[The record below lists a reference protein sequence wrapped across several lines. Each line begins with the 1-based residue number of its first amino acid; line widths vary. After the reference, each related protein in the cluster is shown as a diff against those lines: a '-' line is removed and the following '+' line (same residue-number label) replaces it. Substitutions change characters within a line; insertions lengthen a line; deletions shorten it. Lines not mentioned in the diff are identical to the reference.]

1 MPKRCP
7 LLIAV
12 TVLLLSGGEPIAGQA
27 PGDGDGAAAM
37 GVALRRLGTTK
48 RALMIAAHPDDE
60 NTAVIAELAL
70 GGGADV
76 AYLSLTR
83 GEGGQNL
90 IGPELQEG
98 LGLIRSEEL
107 LAARRLD
114 GARQFFTRAYDYGF
128 SKSAAEAFRQWPM
141 DTLLADV
148 VEVVR
153 RYRPDI
159 IIAIFSGTPA
169 DGHGQ
174 HQASGILARAAFAAA
189 ADSTRFPTQLAR
201 GLRPHRAHY
210 LFHASYRPSPD
221 APLRLSTGDLDPLFG
236 RSRYQIAMQSRS
248 RHRSQD
254 MGRAEPIGPQA
265 TSLAV
270 VAGAYPAGA
279 QSLFASL
286 DTTLAQRAHT
296 AGADPAVVRTLAEYE
311 RDVLGVRDSYNPLR
325 MDELVAPLTA
335 ALARLQSIRL
345 PTAAA
350 LDELRF
356 ALRAE
361 IAQLEDAVRHA
372 AGVVVDVVADTPHPV
387 PGESFGITV
396 TVS

>member
-1 MPKRCP
+1 MRNRTRT
-7 LLIAV
+7 LGVV
-12 TVLLLSGGEPIAGQA
+12 TLLLLSTGEPAAGQA
-27 PGDGDGAAAM
+27 VIDGDGAAAM

-48 RALMIAAHPDDE
+48 RVLMIAAHPDDE

-70 GGGADV
+70 GHGADV

-128 SKSAAEAFRQWPM
+128 SKSAAEAFRQWPK

-159 IIAIFSGTPA
+159 MIAIFSGTPA

-174 HQASGILARAAFAAA
+174 HQASAMLAREAFDAA
-189 ADSTRFPTQLAR
+189 ADPARFPAQLAR
-201 GLRPHRAHY
+201 GLRPHRVRY
-210 LFHASYRPSPD
+210 LFQAPYRPPPD
-221 APLRLSTGDLDPLFG
+221 APLRLSTGDLDPLFA

-248 RHRSQD
+248 QHRSQD

-265 TSLAV
+265 TSLIV
-270 VAGAYPAGA
+270 VAGEYPATGR
-279 QSLFASL
+279 SLFAGL
-286 DTTLAQRAHT
+286 DTTLSQRARS
-296 AGADPAVVRTLAEYE
+296 AGAAAQVVELLAEYE
-311 RDVLGVRDSYNPLR
+311 RIVLGARAAYNPLR
-325 MDELVAPLTA
+325 MHELVAPLSA
-335 ALARLQSIRL
+335 SLARVRSVSFPAI
-345 PTAAA
+345 AVF
-350 LDELRF
+350 DELRT
-356 ALRAE
+356 ALESETAE
-361 IAQLEDAVRHA
+361 LADAVRQA
-372 AGVVVDVVADTPHPV
+372 AGLVVDVVA
-387 PGESFGITV
+387 
-396 TVS
+396 